1 MKVIKV
7 QEIIKQLKADGWFLY
22 RHKRTSHCQYKH
34 MVKRGKVTVNGK
46 LSDDV
51 CGSLLKSIENQSGIK
66 F

>member
-1 MKVIKV
+1 MKVLKV
-7 QEIIKQLKADGWFLY
+7 QEIIRQLKADGWFLH
-22 RHKRTSHCQYKH
+22 RHKGTSHRQFKH
-34 MVKRGKVTVNGK
+34 LEKRGKVTVNGK